1 MAGKNTFTNLTEHIL
16 SQKGQDLFR
25 TSSTQNS
32 RLIYSAIVRNVDD
45 QASQNRIQ
53 AEIVGIDTSGQVIP
67 GKDRDIPLEK
77 LPICLPFGSEFWH
90 ARPKVGEMVWI
101 IAENPTDLKSPRF
114 WFGPV
119 ITNQIKLPFQP
130 YEETINIYN
139 TSSFDKNEI
148 HDGATLQNQI
158 KQKSILPSQS
168 EIAIQGRED
177 ADVVLRPRE
186 VEIRAGRF
194 KKNSITETNIDN
206 PCRIQLKQFDTN
218 PNQTGIKNIDTSL
231 STKFIPFSQLNLNA
245 TNINLISNEG
255 KFREFN
261 SKNPENKINPRLKD
275 FGDIA
280 TKLHPVAFADELIV
294 LLRLILQHLLTHVH
308 LPQNPPISNN
318 ISTQLE
324 QYLNSGKIQ
333 DIASNH
339 IRVN

>member
-25 TSSTQNS
+25 TQSIQNS
-32 RLIYSAIVRNVDD
+32 RLIYSAIVRNIDD

-53 AEIVGIDTSGQVIP
+53 AEIVGIDLDGKVIP
-67 GKDRDIPLEK
+67 GKDRDIALDK

-90 ARPKVGEMVWI
+90 VRPKVGEMVWI
-101 IAENPTDLKSPRF
+101 IAENPTDLTSPRF

-119 ITNQIKLPFQP
+119 ITSQIKLPFQP
-130 YEETINIYN
+130 YDETINIYN
-139 TSSFDKNEI
+139 TSSYNKKEI
-148 HDGATLQNQI
+148 HDGATLQTQL
-158 KQKSILPSQS
+158 KQLTILPSQS
-168 EIAIQGRED
+168 EVAIQGRED

-194 KKNSITETNIDN
+194 KKNSITDINFDN

-218 PNQTGIKNIDTSL
+218 PNQTGIKTVDANL
-231 STKFIPFSQLNLNA
+231 SSKFVPFSQMNLNA

-261 SKNPENKINPRLKD
+261 SKNPENNTNPRLKD

-280 TKLHPVAFADELIV
+280 SQLHPVAFADELII
-294 LLRLILQHLLTHVH
+294 LLRLMLQYMLTHIH
-308 LPQNPPISNN
+308 TPQNPPLSNN
-318 ISTQLE
+318 ISAQLE
-324 QYLNSGKIQ
+324 PYLNSGKIQ